1 MNFLRWVIY
10 IPCGFMA
17 ALVGGWVG
25 TAGARF
31 SEFVGFT
38 TSGAFSAAAFIFVG
52 LVVAPKRTN
61 IVKWTLIIPSCLL
74 GVLSA
79 IGKFIGED
87 KLRMSIGIS
96 MAIFS
101 LAFAGVSAKE
111 MFSAGQDH
119 KI

>member
-1 MNFLRWVIY
+1 
-10 IPCGFMA
+10 MA

-31 SEFVGFT
+31 SEFIGFT
-38 TSGAFSAAAFIFVG
+38 TSGAFSAAAFIYVG

-74 GVLSA
+74 GVVSA
-79 IGKFIGED
+79 IGESLSED

-96 MAIFS
+96 MAFCSI
-101 LAFAGVSAKE
+101 AFAGMPAKE
-111 MFSAGQDH
+111 IFPNNKTERS
-119 KI
+119 